1 MFGNAFGNF
10 QEKQEELKKKLLEI
24 EVEAEAGDGAVKV
37 TANAAREILNI
48 SIDPSKIDPSDT
60 EALEDLVLIAI
71 NRVIKLATEKE
82 LAESQSMLK
91 DMLPP
96 GLGGLGKLF
105 GK

>member
-1 MFGNAFGNF
+1 MFGNPFGNF
-10 QEKQEELKKKLLEI
+10 QEKQEELKHKLQSI
-24 EVEAEAGDGAVKV
+24 EVEAESGDGAVKV

-48 SIDPSKIDPSDT
+48 EIDTTKINSSDT
-60 EALEDLVLIAI
+60 EELEDLILIAV

-82 LAESQSMLK
+82 LAESQAMLK